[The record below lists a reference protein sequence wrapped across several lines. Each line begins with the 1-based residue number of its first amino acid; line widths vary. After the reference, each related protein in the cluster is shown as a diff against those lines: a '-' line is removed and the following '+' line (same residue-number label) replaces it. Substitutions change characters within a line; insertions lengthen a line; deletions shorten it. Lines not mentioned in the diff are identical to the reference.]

1 MYKVDSTKTKG
12 TLIFI
17 CGKMGAGK
25 STKSKKLARDRNGVL
40 LSEDEWL
47 TSLYPGLIASFDDYL
62 KYSALL
68 NPLLKEHVKRILEA
82 GTNVVMDFPANT
94 ISQREWFKEIASE
107 SKTQHELLYLDVSD
121 EVCLRQILERRTK
134 QPERASFDT
143 ESMFYEVTKY
153 FEAPS
158 KNEGLNILIE
168 KRNA

>member
-1 MYKVDSTKTKG
+1 MNNTKTKG
-12 TLIFI
+12 ILIFI

-25 STKSKKLARDRNGVL
+25 STKSKNLARDRNGVL

-47 TSLYPGLIASFDDYL
+47 TSLYPELISSFDDYL
-62 KYSALL
+62 KYSALMK
-68 NPLLKEHVKRILEA
+68 PLLKEHVRRILEVGA
-82 GTNVVMDFPANT
+82 NVVMDFPANT
-94 ISQREWFKEIASE
+94 TRQREWFKEIASE
-107 SKTQHELLYLDVSD
+107 SKTQHELIYIDASD
-121 EVCLRQILERRTK
+121 ELCLRQISERRTK
-134 QPERASFDT
+134 QPERANFDT